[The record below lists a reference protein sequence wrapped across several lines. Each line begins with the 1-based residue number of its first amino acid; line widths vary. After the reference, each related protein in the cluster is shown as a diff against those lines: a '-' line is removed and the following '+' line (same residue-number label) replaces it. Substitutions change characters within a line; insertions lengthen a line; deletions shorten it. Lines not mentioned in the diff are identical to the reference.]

1 MNNFPALDG
10 LRVLLVDDNI
20 DNLELIAIILEQY
33 GTEVITA
40 ASAAEAIQ
48 AIARSI
54 PDILISDIAMP
65 LEDGYSL
72 IRQIRNLPPEK
83 GGLIPAIALTAY
95 AKHEDRLL
103 ALEAG
108 FQMHIPKP
116 IDPDELIAVV
126 MKLVQQS

>member
-1 MNNFPALDG
+1 VNNFPAFDG

-20 DNLELIAIILEQY
+20 DNLELLAIILEQY

-48 AIARSI
+48 AIAQSI

-72 IRQIRNLPPEK
+72 IRQIRKLPPEQ

-95 AKHEDRLL
+95 AKNEDRLL

-108 FQMHIPKP
+108 FQMHLPKP

>member
-1 MNNFPALDG
+1 MNDFPALDG

-20 DNLELIAIILEQY
+20 DNLELAAIILEQY

-40 ASAAEAIQ
+40 ASAAQAIQ
-48 AIARSI
+48 AIAQSI

-72 IRQIRNLPPEK
+72 IRQIRKLAPEQ

-95 AKHEDRLL
+95 AKNEDRLL

-116 IDPDELIAVV
+116 IDPDELIAVIV
-126 MKLVQQS
+126 KLVQQS

>member
-1 MNNFPALDG
+1 VNDFPALDG

-20 DNLELIAIILEQY
+20 DNLELLAIILEQY
-33 GTEVITA
+33 GIEVVTA

-48 AIARSI
+48 AIAQSI

-72 IRQIRNLPPEK
+72 IRQIRKLPPEQ

-95 AKHEDRLL
+95 AKNEDRLL

-108 FQMHIPKP
+108 FQMHLPKP
-116 IDPDELIAVV
+116 IDPNELIAVV

>member
-1 MNNFPALDG
+1 MNNFPAFDG

-20 DNLELIAIILEQY
+20 DNLELLAIILEQY

-48 AIARSI
+48 AIAQSI

-72 IRQIRNLPPEK
+72 IRQIRKLPPEQ

-95 AKHEDRLL
+95 AKNEDRLL

-108 FQMHIPKP
+108 FQMHLPKP